1 MGMLIDGE
9 WQGAPPAPG
18 GSGEFVR
25 PTSAFRHQV
34 TADGSS
40 GFKAEAGRYHLFV
53 SRACPWCH
61 RTMIYRVLKRLENV
75 VTISYVE
82 PAMLE
87 QGWTFPQS
95 DPLTG
100 AHHLYELYQQAD
112 PLFTGRATVPVLWD
126 KESHGIVNNESSDII
141 RMLNSEFDE
150 LTHEL
155 TNYYPEALA
164 AEIDEINSRVYDAIN
179 SGVYRAGFA
188 TSQAAY
194 ETAAGQVFAGLEWLE
209 ETLQQRRYL
218 LGDLITEADWRL
230 FPTLV
235 RFDVVYHGHF
245 KCNVRRLRDY
255 PALWAYTR
263 ELYQVPGVAGTVSIE
278 EIKAHYFGSHRNIN
292 PTGIVP
298 IGPELDFTAEHRR
311 AETFARRDA
320 SNTASVTALHAP
332 PPQEEEESTVE
343 VPTLARESQG

>member
-1 MGMLIDGE
+1 MLIDGE
-9 WQGAPPAPG
+9 WHNEPPVQG

-25 PTSAFRHQV
+25 QTSTFRHQI

-40 GFKAEAGRYHLFV
+40 GFKAETGRYHLYV

-75 VTISYVE
+75 ITMSYVS
-82 PAMLE
+82 PLMLDH
-87 QGWTFPQS
+87 GWTFPQP

-100 AHHLYELYQQAD
+100 ANHIYELYQQAD

-150 LTHEL
+150 ITHEI

-164 AEIDEINSRVYDAIN
+164 AEIDEVNSRVYDTIN
-179 SGVYRAGFA
+179 NGVYRAGFA

-194 ETAAGQVFAGLEWLE
+194 EMAARRVFEGLDWIEAR
-209 ETLQQRRYL
+209 LQQQRYL

-230 FPTLV
+230 FPTLM
-235 RFDVVYHGHF
+235 RFDAVYHGHF
-245 KCNVRRLRDY
+245 KCNMRRLRDY
-255 PALWAYTR
+255 PALWSYTR
-263 ELYQVPGVAGTVSIE
+263 ELYQIPGIAGTVSIE
-278 EIKAHYFGSHRNIN
+278 EYKTHYYGSHRNLN

-298 IGPELDFTAEHRR
+298 IGPEFDFTTEHGRDNTFPRR
-311 AETFARRDA
+311 EG
-320 SNTASVTALHAP
+320 SNASVTALHAS
-332 PPQEEEESTVE
+332 EEESTIE
-343 VPTLARESQG
+343 VPTIARESQG